1 MCLGFINENNEW
13 ECVDECIELNEDGQ
27 YCGETDHF
35 TSFAMLL
42 NTSNDGNSNECGS
55 SNNGVTWITYL
66 SIASVG
72 LALLII
78 LIALLV
84 GEILFRRKLKKKN
97 DELQR
102 VPDKTQ
108 QTMQDT

>member
-1 MCLGFINENNEW
+1 MCLGFINEDNEW

-42 NTSNDGNSNECGS
+42 NTSNDGNSNGCES
-55 SNNGVTWITYL
+55 SNNGITWITYL

-78 LIALLV
+78 LTALFV
-84 GEILFRRKLKKKN
+84 GEILFRIKQKKKN

-102 VPDKTQ
+102 FLDKTQ
-108 QTMQDT
+108 QNMQDT